1 MPPKLRGEA
10 AARAIEEK
18 EERFRENNKIGSPDK
33 EARAARRAARAAEAA
48 AAAEL
53 ARPPPPQIFLGI
65 RASTEGADALSRSD
79 DFDLT
84 AYYVPRDPPPPPL
97 ETAIAP
103 AVPPP
108 PPPARTAAAAAA
120 AAGAAAEQ
128 REAFEFAIGAML
140 QDVLSHADVHRAL
153 SAPPEAPIP
162 WFVQMRDAKRADDG
176 GAAAA
181 AQLIGSGEVFAVEA
195 EAAAYSAAVEAEMAP
210 ATAASAA
217 AAEAD
222 EEGAPDAATGLIPD
236 AAGGGAPTAAD
247 AEAEAARARAA
258 REARAAEA
266 ARRSAIVGSSEFQE
280 VVAYALEGTL
290 FNLVNEV
297 THGEFSLDV
306 MPRQVVRALDIQ

>member
-1 MPPKLRGEA
+1 
-10 AARAIEEK
+10 
-18 EERFRENNKIGSPDK
+18 
-33 EARAARRAARAAEAA
+33 
-48 AAAEL
+48 
-53 ARPPPPQIFLGI
+53 
-65 RASTEGADALSRSD
+65 
-79 DFDLT
+79 
-84 AYYVPRDPPPPPL
+84 
-97 ETAIAP
+97 
-103 AVPPP
+103 
-108 PPPARTAAAAAA
+108 
-120 AAGAAAEQ
+120 
-128 REAFEFAIGAML
+128 ML

-258 REARAAEA
+258 RGAGGGGGAPFGD
-266 ARRSAIVGSSEFQE
+266 RR
-280 VVAYALEGTL
+280 VVRVPGGRRLRSGGDA